1 MKSDKTSRTMGPLMD
16 TQAWVSACF
25 LFSEGA
31 FNTFKVKLSVFLI
44 CLLFYL
50 FYFHFYSWCSQFLCP
65 SLTLSPP
72 LFLPFFFCFYGRSFK
87 VVQVFLLFTSG
98 SSSAKEKLKLKHF
111 CYIYILDISTKHTG
125 FRALFLYQICMF
137 YWCFCDLYS
146 GLEKPSGR
154 HRRAVIP
161 VRRKVAKILFYFKQ
175 IVQKF
180 IVIGGY
186 SWPFLSQSL
195 WGFTW
200 RSGRSNERAVL
211 SGWTEVRRRKRWFCR
226 RSPGCGRDVLDHRNT
241 KTPQEEPRGSLP
253 ELRSEQS
260 YHS

>member
-16 TQAWVSACF
+16 TQAWVSVCF

-31 FNTFKVKLSVFLI
+31 FNTFKVKLSVFFLFVCFFI
-44 CLLFYL
+44 CFIFTFTPGAHSSYVLHWPCLHLY
-50 FYFHFYSWCSQFLCP
+50 
-65 SLTLSPP
+65 
-72 LFLPFFFCFYGRSFK
+72 FFFCFYGRSFK

-98 SSSAKEKLKLKHF
+98 SSSAKEILKLKHF

-241 KTPQEEPRGSLP
+241 KTPQEEPRGSPP

>member
-1 MKSDKTSRTMGPLMD
+1 MRVFSSQKGRLTRLRSNY
-16 TQAWVSACF
+16 
-25 LFSEGA
+25 LF
-31 FNTFKVKLSVFLI
+31 FFI

-98 SSSAKEKLKLKHF
+98 SSSAKEILKLKHF

-186 SWPFLSQSL
+186 SWPFLCGVSPGEVGGAMSGQSCL
-195 WGFTW
+195 AERRWGG
-200 RSGRSNERAVL
+200 GRGGSVGGVLAVAETFSTTETQRLFKRNHGDPRQSCVL
-211 SGWTEVRRRKRWFCR
+211 SNRTIVNKKWENQF
-226 RSPGCGRDVLDHRNT
+226 S
-241 KTPQEEPRGSLP
+241 SLT
-253 ELRSEQS
+253 
-260 YHS
+260 

>member
-25 LFSEGA
+25 LFSEGP
-31 FNTFKVKLSVFLI
+31 FNTFKVKLSVF
-44 CLLFYL
+44 FYL
-50 FYFHFYSWCSQFLCP
+50 FAFLFVLF
-65 SLTLSPP
+65 SLLLLVLTVLMSFIDPVSTFIST
-72 LFLPFFFCFYGRSFK
+72 FLFCFYGKSFK
-87 VVQVFLLFTSG
+87 VVQVFLLFTRG
-98 SSSAKEKLKLKHF
+98 SSSAKEILKLKHF

-241 KTPQEEPRGSLP
+241 KTPQEEPWGSPP